1 MSQSLKVIILICLL
15 HLIFFLRTVVNIEI
29 GGTTAMPLDQ
39 FFTFSLNCTL
49 VVTPELDDVA
59 VELNWADQDLTPF
72 NSTADEDIVLDSL
85 TPMITSANN
94 NTVYTH
100 ILKFNGLQPSQVG
113 SYTCGA
119 LFGGST
125 LIRREFS
132 VSIQGN
138 EIIYELILIIC
149 HSSSSIGCIQCQYNW
164 SYI

>member
-1 MSQSLKVIILICLL
+1 
-15 HLIFFLRTVVNIEI
+15 
-29 GGTTAMPLDQ
+29 MPLDQ